1 MLKVVDDLACQ
12 LFHGP
17 WAEVVSYSRQGA
29 WRCNKPGCA
38 SQARHDRVVGGQ
50 REQRHALAPIQ
61 VAPTAHPVQRKHA
74 A

>member
-29 WRCNKPGCA
+29 WRCNKPGCS
-38 SQARHDRVVGGQ
+38 SQARQDRAIGLQ
-50 REQRHALAPIQ
+50 RQQRQALRTIQ
-61 VAPTAHPVQRKHA
+61 VNPAARAARNQHA